1 MTQDHIQNETTQP
14 SICLVAQ
21 PKQKTASGAR
31 EVPSQVMPAMRK
43 MIVGSFYAGRSIKQ
57 LATEY
62 KVTQACALE
71 LVIRSFVDYH
81 QERRGLSLE
90 DVMRTPA
97 RAMRTAA

>member
-1 MTQDHIQNETTQP
+1 MTNTSTQNETTQP
-14 SICLVAQ
+14 SMCLVAQ

-43 MIVGSFYAGRSIKQ
+43 MIVSSFYAGRSIKQ
-57 LATEY
+57 ITTEY

-81 QERRGLSLE
+81 QAGRALSLE
-90 DVMRTPA
+90 DALRTPA
-97 RAMRTAA
+97 RAMRAAA